1 MATSILARLG
11 LDSSAFDRGID
22 SVSTKAERFSEAFG
36 SAVRRA
42 VQVAGVAFA
51 GFVANSIREFSNF
64 ETAISEV
71 FTLLPDASDQSL
83 GRMSADVREL
93 ASTMGLDLQDAVNSL
108 YQAISAGVDPD
119 NAVTF
124 LEQSAQ
130 TAIAGVASLEE
141 AVGALTT
148 ILNGYGMEA
157 DEAGRVSDV
166 LFSVVR
172 NGVTTMSELG
182 RNIGRVT
189 PLASQL
195 GVSIEQVG
203 AMFATLTA
211 QMGAG
216 RTAET
221 ATAIRSMLAELARA
235 GTTASDAF
243 RDLAGVSFPEF
254 TQKGGQVIDALQ
266 MMKTHADANGLSMT
280 DLFSSIDAG
289 MAGLM
294 LMNNEGRSFVNN
306 LANMEDASGSTAEA
320 FDRMEQSTGRS
331 IDRIISAFR
340 EMGLTFAENL
350 MPVINEN
357 LPDFEQAIRDVT
369 PFMVDLA
376 ETTIDVA
383 TAFVDWLPTILTI
396 TTGVASFG
404 LAVKALKLK
413 ILGLGTAVG
422 AIIPPLGALIAGL
435 TIGTEIRR
443 QYDDLANAVAY
454 LTLKLFSLNDQAD
467 ALEIKEVFE
476 GLQDDI
482 DKSIDEL
489 QDLNTELEDMQDT
502 LENMEETQLF
512 SDVDG
517 DLLDDHKRKI
527 ADINDE
533 FNGLINAQQGLL
545 QFYNDELRE
554 LEAQENSLQ
563 NQGATKDQILIKE
576 REIFDKLQQIRQVEI
591 DIERLKVDQKN
602 AINDQVNQTNNLHR
616 AELQRQQDERNAQ
629 RDKERK
635 EQAILAVQQQLLA
648 VVAQTKNERFLE
660 RTEAGRILLAMRDI
674 KQKEQEVKDLLAIS
688 KTERGLNADQADRLK
703 NLLGDVDLKEQDI
716 RDILQNQINV
726 LRQDELNL
734 IRDQITELDT
744 KLAKEQQI
752 VDELEQQ
759 EESKQDAIQA
769 LRDEL
774 ALIDGALDPLRQFF
788 EVDMHGN
795 ITANTA
801 VMHREFRRLRDAGI
815 LPPDVF
821 DFRDYREFLTDQASA
836 LYQQKLDVI
845 EKGQIEMAGLLAIQA
860 EREDHLENVAELEAE
875 IADARQDMIDAEEQ
889 ATERARLNLDETRQ
903 MLEQLESALRN
914 LDDAEIYATF
924 SDNVTRIL
932 NGQDSKL
939 LDINEVLGGILD
951 SLGSGLDVDL
961 DGSNLGKEQTLRNIH
976 DTLQGYFVNQ

>member
-1 MATSILARLG
+1 M
-11 LDSSAFDRGID
+11 
-22 SVSTKAERFSEAFG
+22 
-36 SAVRRA
+36 
-42 VQVAGVAFA
+42 
-51 GFVANSIREFSNF
+51 
-64 ETAISEV
+64 
-71 FTLLPDASDQSL
+71 
-83 GRMSADVREL
+83 
-93 ASTMGLDLQDAVNSL
+93 
-108 YQAISAGVDPD
+108 
-119 NAVTF
+119 
-124 LEQSAQ
+124 
-130 TAIAGVASLEE
+130 
-141 AVGALTT
+141 
-148 ILNGYGMEA
+148 
-157 DEAGRVSDV
+157 
-166 LFSVVR
+166 
-172 NGVTTMSELG
+172 
-182 RNIGRVT
+182 
-189 PLASQL
+189 
-195 GVSIEQVG
+195 
-203 AMFATLTA
+203 
-211 QMGAG
+211 
-216 RTAET
+216 
-221 ATAIRSMLAELARA
+221 
-235 GTTASDAF
+235 
-243 RDLAGVSFPEF
+243 
-254 TQKGGQVIDALQ
+254 
-266 MMKTHADANGLSMT
+266 
-280 DLFSSIDAG
+280 
-289 MAGLM
+289 
-294 LMNNEGRSFVNN
+294 
-306 LANMEDASGSTAEA
+306 
-320 FDRMEQSTGRS
+320 
-331 IDRIISAFR
+331 
-340 EMGLTFAENL
+340 
-350 MPVINEN
+350 
-357 LPDFEQAIRDVT
+357 
-369 PFMVDLA
+369 
-376 ETTIDVA
+376 
-383 TAFVDWLPTILTI
+383 
-396 TTGVASFG
+396 
-404 LAVKALKLK
+404 
-413 ILGLGTAVG
+413 
-422 AIIPPLGALIAGL
+422 
-435 TIGTEIRR
+435 
-443 QYDDLANAVAY
+443 
-454 LTLKLFSLNDQAD
+454 
-467 ALEIKEVFE
+467 
-476 GLQDDI
+476 
-482 DKSIDEL
+482 
-489 QDLNTELEDMQDT
+489 
-502 LENMEETQLF
+502 
-512 SDVDG
+512 
-517 DLLDDHKRKI
+517 
-527 ADINDE
+527 
-533 FNGLINAQQGLL
+533 
-545 QFYNDELRE
+545 
-554 LEAQENSLQ
+554 Q